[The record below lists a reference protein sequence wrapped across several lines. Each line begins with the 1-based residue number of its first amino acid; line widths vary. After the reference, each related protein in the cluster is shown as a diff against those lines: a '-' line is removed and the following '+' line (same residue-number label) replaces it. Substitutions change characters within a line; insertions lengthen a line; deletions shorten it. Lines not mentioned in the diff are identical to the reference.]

1 MFKSFIQLLTM
12 FKMSMISYDTD
23 PNDGPAGWDTS
34 EVKAVVKAVEKAL
47 PSIVGEAVEV
57 KFAQLSEK
65 AFTDVADMKLELKK
79 FSLVQKENPSIKKA
93 FTETAM
99 VSIIKSVWNG
109 NVQTE
114 AGFKRVVEAEMKVMN
129 EWTATEGAEMVFDQF
144 EKDILKVINEYPV
157 VASVKILTLAKWDKV
172 SLPKA
177 TNGITTAYVA
187 EQWVPT
193 ASDAVTGFVTF
204 NIYKAVSLVDMTDEL
219 MNDNMTVPDLYNL
232 IVEFIGE
239 SQAEFL
245 ENEIINGTGSS
256 AIEWILVNSDVN
268 EVIMSVA
275 GERATDIDD
284 DYITS
289 VITKC
294 LMKFKRKWSQIK
306 WIMSQYTYGLLR
318 KIKTTDGYPLYPELR
333 NFANPYLEGYAVI
346 ISDKMTI
353 QNSAADIATAT
364 SLIFGDL
371 KYYTLVRRKNLM
383 LERGYYGNNWR
394 DWIQSLKWTSRF
406 GWGCTF
412 GEALTKL
419 SNAAT

>member
-1 MFKSFIQLLTM
+1 MNPEDI
-12 FKMSMISYDTD
+12 
-23 PNDGPAGWDTS
+23 
-34 EVKAVVKAVEKAL
+34 KAITESVEKAL
-47 PSIVGEAVEV
+47 PTVVSEAVEA

-65 AFTDVADMKLELKK
+65 AFADVDEVKAELKK
-79 FSLVQKENPSIKKA
+79 FSLSQKEIPAVKEVFA
-93 FTETAM
+93 QTAV

-114 AGFKRVVEAEMKVMN
+114 AGFKAVVEAEMKTMN
-129 EWTATEGAEMVFDQF
+129 EGTATEGAEMVFDQF

-157 VASVKILTLAKWDKV
+157 INSVKILTLAKGDKV

-177 TNGITTAYVA
+177 TNGVTTAYVA
-187 EQWVPT
+187 EQGTPT

-219 MNDNMTVPDLYNL
+219 MNDNMTTPDLYNL

-245 ENEIINGTGSS
+245 EGEILSGTGSS
-256 AIEWILVNSDVN
+256 AIEGILVNSDVN
-268 EVIMSVA
+268 EIVMA
-275 GERATDIDD
+275 ATERVTDIDD
-284 DYITS
+284 DNITAI
-289 VITKC
+289 ITEAA
-294 LMKFKRKWSQIK
+294 MRFKRKSVNVK
-306 WIMSQYTYGLLR
+306 WIGSQYTYGKLR
-318 KIKTTDGYPLYPELR
+318 AIKTTDGYPLYPELR
-333 NFANPYLEGYAVI
+333 NFANPYLEGYKFI

-394 DWIQSLKWTSRF
+394 DGIQSLKGTSRF

-412 GEALTKL
+412 GAALTKL
-419 SNAAT
+419 TNWAAS